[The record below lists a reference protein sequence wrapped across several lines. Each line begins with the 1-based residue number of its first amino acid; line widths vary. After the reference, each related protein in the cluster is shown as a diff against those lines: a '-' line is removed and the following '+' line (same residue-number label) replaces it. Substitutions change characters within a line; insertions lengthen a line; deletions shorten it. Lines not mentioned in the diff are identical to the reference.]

1 MRVLCRSSVRV
12 WDIFFTDAYVCSRT
26 CVSVCDGGPGPRP
39 CPQSQ
44 LAIKR
49 RGGMTVLKWHL
60 RSPELSWLDPFLL
73 EWPLTTPN
81 SLNQLSEHSSM
92 HSGATPLPWPIRD
105 LSARGQSPWQISP
118 ASQNKVKDS
127 LGEKKCEIW
136 GVVMSAMLSHKPRW
150 INNIPFQIIAE
161 TQLDG
166 WRKFTNDSTT
176 KWLCSVTVLP
186 WIHRSLSFP
195 GVESPGWSHCA
206 SPQYCMYSRCI
217 HLSRPG
223 NDTSELLSTED
234 LLLPPN
240 KSKAPVLASGV
251 AARLTESTG
260 CYSWAQFTPP
270 DFSPDLSLADGFWRS
285 LLEEKPRSAANRRA
299 LLWRTIAVWNV

>member
-1 MRVLCRSSVRV
+1 MALKEPGAQLARPISVRV
-12 WDIFFTDAYVCSRT
+12 AADDSQFSQPIIWALIYAQRGHSPPLTNQRPECPR
-26 CVSVCDGGPGPRP
+26 SVTMANQSGVPK
-39 CPQSQ
+39 QSQ
-44 LAIKR
+44 R
-49 RGGMTVLKWHL
+49 QSGG
-60 RSPELSWLDPFLL
+60 E
-73 EWPLTTPN
+73 
-81 SLNQLSEHSSM
+81 
-92 HSGATPLPWPIRD
+92 
-105 LSARGQSPWQISP
+105 
-118 ASQNKVKDS
+118 
-127 LGEKKCEIW
+127 KCEIW

-186 WIHRSLSFP
+186 WIHRSW
-195 GVESPGWSHCA
+195 SPCA
-206 SPQYCMYSRCI
+206 LPKYCMYSRCI

-260 CYSWAQFTPP
+260 CHSWAQFTPP
-270 DFSPDLSLADGFWRS
+270 DFSPDLSLTDGFWRS